1 MELYEVYENGTV
13 AEESTAV
20 KDVKIGARY
29 KALEIVSHGEFR
41 GKPQTC
47 FRETGFPTREVT
59 IAMDSNGEKPLAFE
73 TNDSKTDKMDV
84 GHLATVVLR
93 PHFYIMH
100 SYINR
105 DNNGEDDGVRSIL
118 FRIDSLKKDH
128 YMNSD
133 AITLQVLEHEYAI
146 LKFNFG
152 AKFRSAV
159 EHSLRGIFETEGD
172 QLASKY
178 CFNPNRMISIRLL
191 VPDDKGNLHGF
202 FDDGKPIFLN
212 KQAADLQFSKL
223 GEKGDYDAITRCFH
237 SRKFR
242 HYNHI
247 FVDGVPIRPLKEY
260 AIQSYKDY
268 IQEQYNEPTHIKQV
282 TTITG
287 TKYYAVTNNKG
298 ELRLLYFASS
308 GFASFALNEYEM
320 EFITNVE
327 SVDE

>member
-1 MELYEVYENGTV
+1 MELYEVFENGTV

-29 KALEIVSHGEFR
+29 KALEIVSHSQFKGR
-41 GKPQTC
+41 PQTC

-59 IAMDSNGEKPLAFE
+59 IAITHDGEKPLAFE
-73 TNDSKTDKMDV
+73 TNDSKTDKMAA

-93 PHFYIMH
+93 PYFYIMH
-100 SYINR
+100 TYINR
-105 DNNGEDDGVRSIL
+105 EENDEDGVRSVL
-118 FRIDSLKKDH
+118 FSIDSLEQER

-133 AITLQVLEHEYAI
+133 AITLRVLEHEYSI

-152 AKFRSAV
+152 AKFRPAV

-191 VPDDKGNLHGF
+191 VPDEKGQLHGY

-212 KQAADLQFSKL
+212 KQAADMQFNSL
-223 GEKGDYDAITRCFH
+223 GEKGDFDTIARCFH
-237 SRKFR
+237 SRKFKN
-242 HYNHI
+242 YDHI

-260 AIQSYKDY
+260 ALQSYRDY
-268 IQEQYNEPTHIKQV
+268 IHEQYNAPTDIKQV

-308 GFASFALNEYEM
+308 GFASFSLNQYEM
-320 EFITNVE
+320 EFITEIQDVE
-327 SVDE
+327 E